1 MSKIL
6 IIDDDVSI
14 RKLLRAMLEK
24 SKYEV
29 VEAADGEEGVN
40 QFKQCLPDLVI
51 TDLIMPGKEGLETI
65 KDIKSIDP
73 DCIIIAISGGGTV
86 DPDMYLKL
94 AKNMGASHVFTKP
107 IDSNLLLS
115 TIAEI
120 IEAT

>member
-24 SKYEV
+24 SNYEV
-29 VEAADGEEGVN
+29 VDAADGEEGIN
-40 QFKQCLPDLVI
+40 QFKQYLPDLVI

-65 KDIKSIDP
+65 KDLKNIDP
-73 DCIIIAISGGGTV
+73 NSKIIAISGGGTV

-94 AKNMGASHVFTKP
+94 AKSMGASHVFTKP
-107 IDSNLLLS
+107 VDSKLMLS
-115 TIAEI
+115 TIAKV
-120 IEAT
+120 IESV